1 MVRTEGIIHEFTCP
15 GCGFKGLPGSFLE
28 DKGSFRCPI
37 CNTVSIT
44 MDDIV
49 QAALKMDS
57 ENGRRNNESISSN

>member
-1 MVRTEGIIHEFTCP
+1 MLRTEGTIYEITCP
-15 GCGFKGLPGSFLE
+15 QCGFKEMPGSFSE

-37 CNTVSIT
+37 CNEIAVT

-49 QAALKMDS
+49 QVALKMDS